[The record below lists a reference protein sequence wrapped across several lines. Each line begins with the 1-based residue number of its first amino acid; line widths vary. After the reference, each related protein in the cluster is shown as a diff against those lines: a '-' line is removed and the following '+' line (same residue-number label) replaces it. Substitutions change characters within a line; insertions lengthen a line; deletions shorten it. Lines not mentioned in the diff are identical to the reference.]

1 MVILPLR
8 VYIEDQYFQPFSC
21 LVHYNEHSYNGNDD
35 GNDNDKK
42 TYHLIE

>member
-21 LVHYNEHSYNGNDD
+21 LVHYNDEHNYNDDD
-35 GNDNDKK
+35 GNDDDNDKK
-42 TYHLIE
+42 PII